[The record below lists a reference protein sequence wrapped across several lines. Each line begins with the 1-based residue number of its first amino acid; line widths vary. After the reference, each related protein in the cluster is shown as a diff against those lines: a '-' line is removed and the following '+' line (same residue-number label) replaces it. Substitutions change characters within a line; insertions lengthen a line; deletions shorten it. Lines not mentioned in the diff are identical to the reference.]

1 MQLTNRQIVEIGS
14 MLEQWTPA
22 VSFKTRMALSR
33 NLQRLQAAIATYEW
47 DKNRLQ
53 LGCISDKSITPDSG
67 KPMQLTAA
75 ELERLNPDFMALTQA
90 TQDIEI
96 VPVPLFDSS
105 DSNLKYDP
113 GIDLAKVQVPNEV
126 LSRLLGSVFVDS

>member
-14 MLEQWTPA
+14 VLEQWTPA

-90 TQDIEI
+90 TQEIEI
-96 VPVPLFDSS
+96 IPVGLYDSS
-105 DSNLKYDP
+105 ESNLEPDP
-113 GIDLAKVQVPNEV
+113 GIDVAKTPVPNEV
-126 LSRLLGSVFVDS
+126 LSRLLGNVLVD